1 MIEFKIPKDIGA
13 TYQREIARKPE
24 NLVRLYVSLAVAAV
38 VLFVIFGIR
47 PLAITA
53 AQNGKFLAELRD
65 IKLGLETKVA
75 KIESESEKINGLSA
89 EIDLLYK
96 KLPERPELEEYL
108 QELVLDA
115 ADAGFVVQ
123 RFRQQEG
130 SEDSQ
135 GGISLEI
142 EFTGSLDSIPQLVGA
157 IENAER
163 FAEIRD
169 VRTTTREDGG
179 TDVRISV
186 VVYTL

>member
-13 TYQREIARKPE
+13 AYQREIAGKPE
-24 NLVRLYVSLAVAAV
+24 NLVRLYVGLAIAAV

-65 IKLGLETKVA
+65 IKLSLETKVA
-75 KIESESEKINGLSA
+75 KIESESEKMSGVVT

-96 KLPERPELEEYL
+96 RLPEESKLEEYL

-115 ADAGFVVQ
+115 ADAGFIIQ
-123 RFRQQEG
+123 RFRQQGSSEG
-130 SEDSQ
+130 E
-135 GGISLEI
+135 IPLEV
-142 EFTGSLDSIPQLVGA
+142 EFTGSLGSVPQLVRA
-157 IENAER
+157 MENAER
-163 FAEIRD
+163 FAEITD
-169 VRTTTREDGG
+169 VGTITREDGG
-179 TDVRISV
+179 TDVRITV